1 MSSSLLRCFHDHK
14 QRQKLIIIA
23 IGRHVCPGRFLAV
36 VQMKLLMAVILRHYD
51 FKLQDGETERPHNVN
66 FGPSN
71 TPSHT
76 AKLNFRQIRELPA
89 PRVVPT

>member
-1 MSSSLLRCFHDHK
+1 MSPSVLRCCHDHE
-14 QRQKLIIIA
+14 QRQELNIIVL
-23 IGRHVCPGRFLAV
+23 GRHVCPGRFLAV

-51 FKLQDGETERPHNVN
+51 FKLQDGETKRPHNVN

-76 AKLNFRQIRELPA
+76 AKLDFRQIRVLPA